1 MLSKYED
8 GLKFEEERLCAA
20 IQCLQ
25 TDDLICPICKQYVSI
40 SIISVLHIHA
50 VSLHEESITLM
61 FCV

>member
-40 SIISVLHIHA
+40 SEFGISMPLNI
-50 VSLHEESITLM
+50 
-61 FCV
+61 C